1 VRIVEEKALRIIQDS
16 VPVLAK
22 ACRPAESMDKDM
34 LAYIWKTQPKISLP
48 APAHVRLPKDLDI
61 LAELQDVSGFDV
73 RSWHGTVR
81 QQCLLEELL
90 DLLLYHLV
98 LPLSFPMRLL
108 CVTACGEELIVNSDQ
123 TLKATIQHV
132 LPSRDRS
139 GRARIVI
146 AVRRAMTPLFH
157 TSVRHAAALRV
168 QGAVRVHNARRRFDK
183 TRARAFKK
191 GLYLGRYKIQ
201 GLPSLCQ
208 HRHLVAHL
216 CRTHALTQP
225 QALALV
231 SRKLESLAREMPQWQ
246 VNREDVAKLA
256 VRVKPSAPLR
266 AAETLRG
273 MYVYTYVRMM
283 YTYVC
288 VYIYILLHTHTH
300 THPHAL
306 HRLDGSEPTDGAT

>member
-1 VRIVEEKALRIIQDS
+1 MRIVEEKALRIIQDS

-48 APAHVRLPKDLDI
+48 APAHLKHSRLLNLRLPQDLDI

-81 QQCLLEELL
+81 QQCLFEELL
-90 DLLLYHLV
+90 DLLRYHLV

-108 CVTACGEELIVNSDQ
+108 CLTACGEELTVNSDR

-146 AVRRAMTPLFH
+146 AVRRAKSPLFH

-168 QGAVRVHNARRRFDK
+168 QCAVRAHNARRRFDK

-208 HRHLVAHL
+208 HRHLVAQL
-216 CRTHALTQP
+216 CRSNALTQP

-231 SRKLESLAREMPQWQ
+231 SRKLESLLREMPQRQ
-246 VNREDVAKLA
+246 VNKQDVAKLA

-266 AAETLRG
+266 AAETLQSMDVCIYTYLCMYVC
-273 MYVYTYVRMM
+273 MYVYTYVCM
-283 YTYVC
+283 YVYV
-288 VYIYILLHTHTH
+288 
-300 THPHAL
+300 
-306 HRLDGSEPTDGAT
+306 